1 MLHREINSKRF
12 VTHIHSIPADSKE
25 GFNADTPKDR
35 EYCTVVNFKIVR
47 FRRMEEQD
55 VKMIFFPLKNGG
67 KCSFYIYMYM
77 QGLWVSEQ
85 PIKSLGW
92 WHNENLYVSGQGLL

>member
-47 FRRMEEQD
+47 FRIMEQQD
-55 VKMIFFPLKNGG
+55 VKKN
-67 KCSFYIYMYM
+67 SF
-77 QGLWVSEQ
+77 
-85 PIKSLGW
+85 
-92 WHNENLYVSGQGLL
+92 

>member
-67 KCSFYIYMYM
+67 KCSFYIYVYARSVGIRAADQELRM
-77 QGLWVSEQ
+77 VA
-85 PIKSLGW
+85 
-92 WHNENLYVSGQGLL
+92 